1 MADNPDQD
9 QDQGITAYHGSPHE
23 FDQFDISKI
32 GTGEGAQAY
41 GHGLYFAEA
50 EPVAREYRN
59 MLAPPSN
66 PTIDGKP
73 IDRALLRDV
82 ALDAGIESPGGA
94 INNLQ
99 SRLRSSDDVANYSEK
114 LSSIDLEDLRKTFP
128 SVAKEVETEKKIFEE
143 LVKRGLNIERP
154 AKGHM
159 YEVRINAHPDHFLD
173 WDKPLSE
180 QSEYVQNALRE
191 HTPLQRARPYSP
203 NTKGEDIYYRNTQ
216 GIRGKDIASQEL
228 HRLGIKGIKYLDQG
242 SRGAGEGSRNYV
254 VFDDKLVNVR
264 RKYED
269 GGRVGYDNGGEASH
283 IPYDDPRYAKNL
295 AKFLAGN
302 HPDVPHVVFHGTD
315 RDILAFDPEKTKSEG
330 GAFFFAR
337 DSWIRPNEHGA
348 RSAGTYASKR
358 GGTIFPVHLSMKNPH
373 IVGFTKPLP
382 AKDAPESEWDN
393 YFAEHKKFDDQFNDD
408 RFKERYYNR
417 AIQYAKDNGH
427 DGVIFKDITD
437 DRIHH
442 DIFSHPSDIFAVFH
456 PAQIKSAIGNQGTF
470 DPANIDITKAGGGEV
485 ESPDIPQIDN
495 AISVFP
501 KPQRMFPN
509 DAPVPGGQYLNA
521 ATKED
526 MTGHKAAMASIG
538 VQPGGKPYFRAS
550 PDSVDETGT
559 PGRGSAMAKTNLFK
573 QKAGWRWAQAPE
585 GHEATDTIVS
595 VEHRGQHHYTL
606 NAHFPKGVDFA
617 RYENSPTEPRLR
629 PTTKGNVIL
638 GPKVG
643 SILVRG
649 KEHPVYEHVI
659 VKNKGGEVE
668 SYPLRSH
675 HDWEEAHDYEKTGGK
690 LGYESPSEYLKEVK
704 PLNMDHDDKKLIH
717 HFKKQMKKGEKLDPV
732 AIYPDGHPNGRHRA
746 HAAEDL
752 GIKKI
757 PVVKWPK
764 KKKGGGPVVDQA
776 LMVIS
781 RRRAPPGTPG

>member
-1 MADNPDQD
+1 MADKFIPHGHPKREENLSQFLEGNHPEVPSVAYHGGPRDVGSFNTKFGSWFSEKPSLANEYGSTEGGSVYPVHLSIKRPIEFVHAEQRKKIGEIISHALGGAEDLSSDQIEKAKSLIGRLRQTHGEEPKALFEFWRNDPNVAEFFRTLGYDGITAFEKSDRSNKTWAALYPQQIKSATGNQGTFDPNDPDITKADGGSVDD

-23 FDQFDISKI
+23 FENFDISKI

-216 GIRGKDIASQEL
+216 GIGGKAIASQEL

-254 VFDDKLVNVR
+254 VFDDKLVTIKR
-264 RKYED
+264 
-269 GGRVGYDNGGEASH
+269 
-283 IPYDDPRYAKNL
+283 RYA
-295 AKFLAGN
+295 
-302 HPDVPHVVFHGTD
+302 
-315 RDILAFDPEKTKSEG
+315 EG
-330 GAFFFAR
+330 G
-337 DSWIRPNEHGA
+337 
-348 RSAGTYASKR
+348 K
-358 GGTIFPVHLSMKNPH
+358 
-373 IVGFTKPLP
+373 
-382 AKDAPESEWDN
+382 
-393 YFAEHKKFDDQFNDD
+393 
-408 RFKERYYNR
+408 
-417 AIQYAKDNGH
+417 
-427 DGVIFKDITD
+427 
-437 DRIHH
+437 
-442 DIFSHPSDIFAVFH
+442 
-456 PAQIKSAIGNQGTF
+456 
-470 DPANIDITKAGGGEV
+470 
-485 ESPDIPQIDN
+485 
-495 AISVFP
+495 
-501 KPQRMFPN
+501 
-509 DAPVPGGQYLNA
+509 
-521 ATKED
+521 
-526 MTGHKAAMASIG
+526 
-538 VQPGGKPYFRAS
+538 
-550 PDSVDETGT
+550 
-559 PGRGSAMAKTNLFK
+559 
-573 QKAGWRWAQAPE
+573 
-585 GHEATDTIVS
+585 
-595 VEHRGQHHYTL
+595 
-606 NAHFPKGVDFA
+606 
-617 RYENSPTEPRLR
+617 
-629 PTTKGNVIL
+629 
-638 GPKVG
+638 
-643 SILVRG
+643 
-649 KEHPVYEHVI
+649 
-659 VKNKGGEVE
+659 VE
-668 SYPLRSH
+668 SYPLRNH

-746 HAAEDL
+746 HAAKDL

-757 PVVKWPK
+757 PVVKWPE

>member
-1 MADNPDQD
+1 
-9 QDQGITAYHGSPHE
+9 
-23 FDQFDISKI
+23 
-32 GTGEGAQAY
+32 
-41 GHGLYFAEA
+41 
-50 EPVAREYRN
+50 
-59 MLAPPSN
+59 
-66 PTIDGKP
+66 
-73 IDRALLRDV
+73 
-82 ALDAGIESPGGA
+82 
-94 INNLQ
+94 
-99 SRLRSSDDVANYSEK
+99 
-114 LSSIDLEDLRKTFP
+114 
-128 SVAKEVETEKKIFEE
+128 
-143 LVKRGLNIERP
+143 
-154 AKGHM
+154 
-159 YEVRINAHPDHFLD
+159 
-173 WDKPLSE
+173 
-180 QSEYVQNALRE
+180 
-191 HTPLQRARPYSP
+191 
-203 NTKGEDIYYRNTQ
+203 
-216 GIRGKDIASQEL
+216 
-228 HRLGIKGIKYLDQG
+228 
-242 SRGAGEGSRNYV
+242 
-254 VFDDKLVNVR
+254 
-264 RKYED
+264 
-269 GGRVGYDNGGEASH
+269 
-283 IPYDDPRYAKNL
+283 
-295 AKFLAGN
+295 
-302 HPDVPHVVFHGTD
+302 
-315 RDILAFDPEKTKSEG
+315 
-330 GAFFFAR
+330 
-337 DSWIRPNEHGA
+337 
-348 RSAGTYASKR
+348 
-358 GGTIFPVHLSMKNPH
+358 
-373 IVGFTKPLP
+373 
-382 AKDAPESEWDN
+382 
-393 YFAEHKKFDDQFNDD
+393 
-408 RFKERYYNR
+408 
-417 AIQYAKDNGH
+417 
-427 DGVIFKDITD
+427 
-437 DRIHH
+437 
-442 DIFSHPSDIFAVFH
+442 
-456 PAQIKSAIGNQGTF
+456 
-470 DPANIDITKAGGGEV
+470 
-485 ESPDIPQIDN
+485 
-495 AISVFP
+495 
-501 KPQRMFPN
+501 
-509 DAPVPGGQYLNA
+509 
-521 ATKED
+521 
-526 MTGHKAAMASIG
+526 MASIG

-757 PVVKWPK
+757 PVVKWPE